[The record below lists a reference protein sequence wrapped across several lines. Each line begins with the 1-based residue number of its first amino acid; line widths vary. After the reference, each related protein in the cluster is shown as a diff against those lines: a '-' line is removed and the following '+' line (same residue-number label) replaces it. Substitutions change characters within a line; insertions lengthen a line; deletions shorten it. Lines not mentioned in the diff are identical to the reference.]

1 MWLSV
6 EDNALSYFAVMLLH
20 HVGHNKLRDETLR
33 GETFIYLFPLFNCTF

>member
-6 EDNALSYFAVMLLH
+6 EDNALSYFAVMVLN

-33 GETFIYLFPLFNCTF
+33 SETFIYLFLLF